1 MKIICIAFCFLFVS
15 ISNAQVKSIELP
27 EGEQEV
33 KITRVTP
40 VLSFY
45 IDKFENI
52 YLEKEPINLND
63 IGLKLDQAIKTIPEQ
78 NRLRTV
84 IFLYIDKQTPYSTV
98 DKLKTEIASLEVRKI
113 VYKTGP
119 IEDKD
124 FFKGVYWKNYPQY
137 NAMKMSEESTVEIP
151 TFTPISKSSP
161 TKNIPL
167 PPPPPPL
174 HWTYL
179 LEKDIY
185 SNQKQVIDKALLD
198 RKISCITATNKGI
211 LYNSELIQLENN
223 EALLELFKSLNV
235 LFLDFDKDL
244 SYNSYIE
251 TLKSFKGIYKLL
263 ERSKKKAFLV
273 ELSSQIKTIHNE
285 SEIDFCENLD

>member
-1 MKIICIAFCFLFVS
+1 MKIICIAFFFLFVS
-15 ISNAQVKSIELP
+15 ISDAQVKSIELP

-45 IDKFENI
+45 IDKLENI

-98 DKLKTEIASLEVRKI
+98 DKLKTEIASLNIRKI
-113 VYKTGP
+113 VYKTGS

-124 FFKGVYWKNYPQY
+124 FFKGVYRKNYPQY
-137 NAMKMSEESTVEIP
+137 NAMTMSEEPTVEIP
-151 TFTPISKSSP
+151 TFVPISKSGS
-161 TKNIPL
+161 TKNIP
-167 PPPPPPL
+167 PPPLPPL

-179 LEKDIY
+179 LEKEIY
-185 SNQKQVIDKALLD
+185 SNQKQIIEKTLSD
-198 RKISCITATNKGI
+198 REISCITATNKGI
-211 LYNSELIQLENN
+211 IYNSELIQSQDN

-273 ELSSQIKTIHNE
+273 ELSSQIKAIHNG
-285 SEIDFCENLD
+285 SEIDFCKNLD